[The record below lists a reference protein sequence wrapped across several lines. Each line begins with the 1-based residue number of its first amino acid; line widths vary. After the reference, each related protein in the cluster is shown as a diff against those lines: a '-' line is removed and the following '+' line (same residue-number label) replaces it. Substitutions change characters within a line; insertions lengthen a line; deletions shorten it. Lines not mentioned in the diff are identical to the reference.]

1 MFIHKS
7 SKLQQVYLGL
17 HEKSHPLFTEAI
29 YSLMQIYWTGREFL
43 SNNGGLSLP
52 PSSPSWPLLTHCQT
66 TPCCRDPTGE
76 DAAVGT
82 RGFFQVFINLAP
94 SSESCRAIKIASA
107 RMSALIIFGDNF
119 FFWVLAAG
127 ETFDSAFSP
136 EMTCQVHFCLW
147 RWMTNLFCVV
157 QSGALLLR
165 LDDML
170 WLLYYTRA
178 VRR

>member
-52 PSSPSWPLLTHCQT
+52 PLVPFVTVVDALPDDAVR
-66 TPCCRDPTGE
+66 PRPNRRGCCRWHS
-76 DAAVGT
+76 
-82 RGFFQVFINLAP
+82 RLFQVFINLAP